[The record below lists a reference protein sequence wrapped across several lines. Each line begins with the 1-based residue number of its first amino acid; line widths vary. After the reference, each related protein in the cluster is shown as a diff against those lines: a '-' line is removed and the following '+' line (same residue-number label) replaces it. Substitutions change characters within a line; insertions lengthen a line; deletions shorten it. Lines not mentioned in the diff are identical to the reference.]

1 MEISAEKL
9 LNIME
14 YNNSQDFPRNTELYT
29 KDEVDKIIINIYHE
43 IRKKVVYN
51 SFNEGYVLIDDI
63 DKIIDTWYNNYIR

>member
-29 KDEVDKIIINIYHE
+29 KDEVNKIIGNIYHE
-43 IRKKVVYN
+43 IREKVVFD
-51 SFNEGYVLIDDI
+51 SFNEGYVSIDDI
-63 DKIIDTWYNNYIR
+63 IDIINSWVTII